1 MQSVLPTARARASVC
16 VGEATKEMGSTAS
29 SFLQMVWAE
38 SFSSLLLQNV
48 YISVTL
54 RGYSSPE
61 SSQLEHLSAVKD
73 IEFVTDLG
81 PEILQYYEI
90 SNFGPFD
97 VGNVIVSQ
105 SLTQS
110 RV

>member
-1 MQSVLPTARARASVC
+1 MFIA
-16 VGEATKEMGSTAS
+16 
-29 SFLQMVWAE
+29 
-38 SFSSLLLQNV
+38 
-48 YISVTL
+48 VTL

-81 PEILQYYEI
+81 PEILHYYEI

-105 SLTQS
+105 HRLQNCEPE
-110 RV
+110 

>member
-1 MQSVLPTARARASVC
+1 M
-16 VGEATKEMGSTAS
+16 
-29 SFLQMVWAE
+29 
-38 SFSSLLLQNV
+38 

-81 PEILQYYEI
+81 PEILHYYEI

-97 VGNVIVSQ
+97 VGNVIVSP
-105 SLTQS
+105 SLTIVWSQTNTDDHS
-110 RV
+110 AGECLLATENQ

>member
-1 MQSVLPTARARASVC
+1 MYDIA
-16 VGEATKEMGSTAS
+16 
-29 SFLQMVWAE
+29 
-38 SFSSLLLQNV
+38 
-48 YISVTL
+48 VTL

-81 PEILQYYEI
+81 PEILHYYEI

-105 SLTQS
+105 SLTQLGARQTLMTTHS
-110 RV
+110 AGECLLAPKNH